1 MNFLLDQHPSLHT
14 KLEDLL
20 DKAIAALRV
29 WRAQFSEEKQKPKI
43 ELLPVRPVWVDEDI
57 INRQQLMLMIGK
69 QEGCQAIITSRNQPN
84 KLQR

>member
-1 MNFLLDQHPSLHT
+1 MNQYKTYFEKQVE
-14 KLEDLL
+14 KF
-20 DKAIAALRV
+20 KK
-29 WRAQFSEEKQKPKI
+29 QNEKQKPKI